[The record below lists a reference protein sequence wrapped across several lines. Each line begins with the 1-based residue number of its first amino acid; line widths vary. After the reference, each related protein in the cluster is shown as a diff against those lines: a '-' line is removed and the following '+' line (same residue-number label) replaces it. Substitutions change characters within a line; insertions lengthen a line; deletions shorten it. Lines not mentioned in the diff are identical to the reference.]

1 MSRKLFQLPCVL
13 WINFDSGVFYSFTV
27 ICFFKADQLRSLDP
41 TTNWWRST
49 MSHDLS
55 IARDSELARD
65 ELIINICAED
75 SKSCFINTQVP
86 HSLDITFKN
95 LNF

>member
-13 WINFDSGVFYSFTV
+13 TQLYLFYSFTV

-41 TTNWWRST
+41 TTYWWRST

-65 ELIINICAED
+65 KLIINICAVILED
-75 SKSCFINTQVP
+75 SKSRFINTQVP
-86 HSLDITFKN
+86 HSLDKN
-95 LNF
+95 LYF